1 MRAALNILAVMLLAA
16 LASAQVPTS
25 GNLFFGYSFQNASA
39 SAFSLSGVSRP
50 DMNGWRAS
58 LEGKIFPW
66 VGMVADFT
74 GQYGSQSFT
83 AATPGGLVR
92 VSATGHEHDVLFGPR
107 VSVPAGRLRPFAE
120 FMVGVS
126 RITTGGSAYAPGSGP
141 SNTSFATAF
150 GGGLD
155 YRLARPVAW
164 RFQGDYVQTRFFGT
178 TQSNVRLST
187 GIVLRF

>member
-1 MRAALNILAVMLLAA
+1 MRTAFNVLAVLLLAA

-39 SAFSLSGVSRP
+39 SAFGLSGVSRP
-50 DMNGWRAS
+50 NMNGWRAS

-66 VGMVADFT
+66 VGLVADFT
-74 GQYGSQSFT
+74 GQYGSYSST
-83 AATPGGLVR
+83 IVPVGGG
-92 VSATGHEHDVLFGPR
+92 STTGNATGHELDVLFGPR

-120 FMVGVS
+120 FTAGVS
-126 RITTGGSAYAPGSGP
+126 RITMSPGFSD
-141 SNTSFATAF
+141 TSFATAL

-155 YRLARPVAW
+155 YRLARVVAW
-164 RFQGDYVQTRFFGT
+164 RFQGDYAQTHFFGA
-178 TQSNVRLST
+178 TQRDLRLST